1 MSPTHHADP
10 DRLAPDQR
18 LVEVAAIFA
27 LGFRRM
33 AADRRF
39 LGESGG
45 IQPESRATCLD
56 RAQDAALMDPPVNR
70 TGERRV
76 E

>member
-10 DRLAPDQR
+10 DRLTPDQR
-18 LVEVAAIFA
+18 LVEVAAILA
-27 LGFRRM
+27 IGFRRM

-39 LGESGG
+39 LGDCSG
-45 IQPESRATCLD
+45 IQPQSRATCLD